1 MADLPKW
8 PSFLPC
14 PIAYSTDFS
23 PSSGVESQ
31 AMETGMLIQRRK
43 FAGLPGPVSRAFI
56 LTDAQ
61 ANIVAA
67 FHEAY
72 ATGEFLVELSAPGR
86 FGELKAYR
94 CRFLKFPAFTAHA
107 PGKQRCVVELHIAAL
122 DVPALSELAVP
133 GTEFLGAEGD
143 AIAAALDQFM
153 RVDAPPVLED
163 TQWPMV

>member
-72 ATGEFLVELSAPGR
+72 ATSEFLVELSAPGR

-94 CRFLKFPAFTAHA
+94 CRVLKFPAFTAHA

-122 DVPALSELAVP
+122 DVPSLADLAVP
-133 GTEFLGAEGD
+133 GTEFIGPDGD
-143 AIAAALDQFM
+143 AIAGLLNLALHE
-153 RVDAPPVLED
+153 DAPKFAELED
-163 TQWPMV
+163 